1 MNNEQK
7 IAIDQEQSQTCLDS
21 AEREQIRA
29 ERKQQTRERIGRR
42 IKALRTE
49 MKLTQGELAE
59 RAGLQ
64 LTHISR
70 IEAGKYSVGIDT
82 LSAIA
87 NVLGKQLDFV
97 EQ

>member
-7 IAIDQEQSQTCLDS
+7 IAIEQEQSQTCLDS
-21 AEREQIRA
+21 AECEQIRA
-29 ERKQQTRERIGRR
+29 ERKQQTRERIGQR

-49 MKLTQGELAE
+49 QKLTQGELAE
-59 RAGLQ
+59 RARLQ

>member
-1 MNNEQK
+1 MANEQ
-7 IAIDQEQSQTCLDS
+7 
-21 AEREQIRA
+21 
-29 ERKQQTRERIGRR
+29 ERKRIGQR

-59 RAGLQ
+59 RSGLQ

-87 NVLGKQLDFV
+87 KVLGQQLDFV
-97 EQ
+97 KL

>member
-1 MNNEQK
+1 MANEQEQ
-7 IAIDQEQSQTCLDS
+7 QERL
-21 AEREQIRA
+21 
-29 ERKQQTRERIGRR
+29 RIGQR

-49 MKLTQGELAE
+49 QKLTQGELAE

>member
-1 MNNEQK
+1 MANEQ
-7 IAIDQEQSQTCLDS
+7 
-21 AEREQIRA
+21 
-29 ERKQQTRERIGRR
+29 ERKRIGQR

-59 RAGLQ
+59 RSGLQ